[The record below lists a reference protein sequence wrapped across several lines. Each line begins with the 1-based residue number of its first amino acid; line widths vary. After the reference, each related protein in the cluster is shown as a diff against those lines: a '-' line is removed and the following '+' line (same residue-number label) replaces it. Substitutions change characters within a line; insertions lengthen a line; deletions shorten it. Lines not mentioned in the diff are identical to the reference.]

1 MISAVVLAAGLSRR
15 MGKPKLL
22 LPLGSKTIIE
32 HVVEH
37 VLKARA
43 AEIIVVLGANGR
55 EIRQVLSGYAVKCIE
70 NPRYAEGQ
78 GTSVAAGAAA
88 VSPYAGGILF
98 LTGDQPLVSPWLMN
112 RLIDEF
118 TNSEALILKHGGKGT
133 PAIFNIKLRDEL
145 MRLSGDAG
153 GKQLMEKYKNEV
165 QTVPVDPGSMTMDV
179 DTEEDYQKIRQM
191 WDLKK
196 QF

>member
-37 VLKARA
+37 VLKSKVG
-43 AEIIVVLGANGR
+43 ETIVVLGANGR
-55 EIRQVLSGYAVKCIE
+55 EIRRVLSGRAVKCIE

-78 GTSVAAGAAA
+78 GTSVGAGAAA
-88 VSPYAGGILF
+88 VSPEAGGILF
-98 LTGDQPLVSPWLMN
+98 LTGDQPLVSPSLMN

-118 TNSEALILKHGGKGT
+118 TYSEALIVKHGGNGT
-133 PAIFNIKLRDEL
+133 PTIFSIKLRDEL
-145 MRLSGDAG
+145 IQLSGDAG
-153 GKQLMEKYKNEV
+153 GRQLMEKYKTEV
-165 QTVPVDPGSMTMDV
+165 QTVPVDPGPTAMDV
-179 DTEEDYQKIRQM
+179 DTEEDYQKIRQL
-191 WDLKK
+191 WGLRGLV
-196 QF
+196 